1 MNLHVPKKE
10 FNFLK
15 PNMKKYE
22 YICYFDCDYFITKTH
37 HVIHYI
43 IPITHYNSFEYEL
56 FLQKAK
62 EEKDTVFLLIFP
74 FLYNSVL

>member
-22 YICYFDCDYFITKTH
+22 YIYFDCDYLITKTH